1 MESLGIVVY
10 LAVRLTKNSKARII
24 TIMDELFKRLDSA
37 EKSIATVKHK
47 IARRDLL
54 KMVRAVDQA
63 IVAADMESVEC
74 RRLHKETPKYREL
87 VQTVNDLITNL
98 EQHITFASLLG

>member
-1 MESLGIVVY
+1 MGQIDLEIKTLY
-10 LAVRLTKNSKARII
+10 NYK
-24 TIMDELFKRLDSA
+24 MDELFQRLDRA
-37 EKSIATVKHK
+37 ERAIATVKNK

-54 KMVRAVDQA
+54 KMVKAVDQA

-74 RRLHKETPKYREL
+74 RRLHRETTRHREL
-87 VQTVNDLITNL
+87 TKKVADLLTNL

>member
-1 MESLGIVVY
+1 
-10 LAVRLTKNSKARII
+10 
-24 TIMDELFKRLDSA
+24 MDELFQRLDRA
-37 EKSIATVKHK
+37 EKQIATVKNK

-54 KMVRAVDQA
+54 KMTRAVDQA

-74 RRLHKETPKYREL
+74 RRLKRETPRYKEL
-87 VQTVNDLITNL
+87 VQEVSSLLTNL